1 MGLIHPKKLFC
12 SKAEYELC
20 NPVWNTVSR
29 PWGSQHKKDVELLK
43 RIQRRATRMLRV
55 LEHLSYRDRLRQLNL
70 FTLEKRRL

>member
-1 MGLIHPKKLFC
+1 M
-12 SKAEYELC
+12 
-20 NPVWNTVSR
+20 SR